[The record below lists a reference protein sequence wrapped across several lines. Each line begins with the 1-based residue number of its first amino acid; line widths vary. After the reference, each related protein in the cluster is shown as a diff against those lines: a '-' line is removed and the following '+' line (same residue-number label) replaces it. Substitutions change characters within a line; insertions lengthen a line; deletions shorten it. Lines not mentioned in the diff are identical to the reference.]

1 MISMRTIVS
10 HSIDTKV
17 LKRVE
22 AYAKVKC
29 DNNRSRAI
37 EKLLIKGLEHEQP
50 AVDVSC
56 TR

>member
-1 MISMRTIVS
+1 MINMRTIVS
-10 HSIDTKV
+10 HSLDTKV

-22 AYAKVKC
+22 AYAKIKC
-29 DNNRSRAI
+29 DGSRSRAI
-37 EKLLIKGLEHEQP
+37 EKLLVKGLEQEQP